1 MQCKQ
6 QKPGFGRRR
15 RGCVVYHYANS
26 LAVDEERD
34 ELGEGLLSA
43 GGDVP
48 YIHSLRSPTIC
59 IFSTSCLFSAG
70 LGEKKR
76 GRIKV
81 YKEPIE
87 AERSKQGTCGFSGR
101 GALRHLLHLYSFLR
115 KILCVSFSFTRSRLR
130 YLLYARISRGVH
142 NRFKSASLSTT
153 LFSILKQQHLS
164 LSLSSFAL
172 YCSPHSL
179 GALKSKV
186 YSKISAGFQEEWAL
200 IRGFVVSSFFS
211 LLVYAW

>member
-26 LAVDEERD
+26 LGSGWGAGRARRRAAVSRRGCSIYTQSSLPHYMYILDF
-34 ELGEGLLSA
+34 LLILCWT
-43 GGDVP
+43 G
-48 YIHSLRSPTIC
+48 R
-59 IFSTSCLFSAG
+59 
-70 LGEKKR
+70 KKR
-76 GRIKV
+76 GRINV

-87 AERSKQGTCGFSGR
+87 AERSKEGTCGFSGR
-101 GALRHLLHLYSFLR
+101 GGALRHLLHLYSFLR

-142 NRFKSASLSTT
+142 NRFKSASLSST

-164 LSLSSFAL
+164 LSLS
-172 YCSPHSL
+172 
-179 GALKSKV
+179 
-186 YSKISAGFQEEWAL
+186 
-200 IRGFVVSSFFS
+200 
-211 LLVYAW
+211 LLLLSIVAHTL